1 MSPPE
6 MCAHIRLI
14 SESEDRG
21 DRVSHGRVCTTPT
34 VPYPSSAKVR
44 AIAMGSG
51 TSLARVPASP
61 QIHRFWS
68 EAPAPRCLW
77 NAAIFSESR

>member
-6 MCAHIRLI
+6 MCAHIRLF
-14 SESEDRG
+14 SESEDR
-21 DRVSHGRVCTTPT
+21 RPRFARRVCTTPT

-51 TSLARVPASP
+51 TSPHVP
-61 QIHRFWS
+61 RFTGFGQ
-68 EAPAPRCLW
+68 RHQRR
-77 NAAIFSESR
+77 AACVECAISQRAAKG